1 MTSLPAGVPAP
12 VRLTPWKES
21 ALKVMVLMRKQG
33 FITAKQIASFG
44 IGVTAWTQPAGS
56 KRPWLAKSQIRGQW
70 VETEHMPGFD
80 KQHPDMYAKA
90 LAEYEAEAAKLQLI
104 APATN

>member
-1 MTSLPAGVPAP
+1 
-12 VRLTPWKES
+12 
-21 ALKVMVLMRKQG
+21 MRKQG

-104 APATN
+104 APAAN